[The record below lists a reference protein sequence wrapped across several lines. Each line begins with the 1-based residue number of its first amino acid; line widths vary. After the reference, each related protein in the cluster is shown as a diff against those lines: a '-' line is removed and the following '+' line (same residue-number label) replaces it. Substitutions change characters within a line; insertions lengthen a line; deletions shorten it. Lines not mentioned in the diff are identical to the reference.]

1 MISTNKTLE
10 TWANLPG
17 ANVAVEVLS
26 DNSVTITLKRTA
38 NDEDYTESTEIAS
51 LCFTEEQAGILI
63 SKLATGNIIK
73 TEKTGET
80 EKTELSSVAGSVS
93 KNAIA
98 LLYSAGR
105 KGVYTVALGDGAS
118 PTAFVC
124 LTHRQLDD
132 ICTQWGNRRNQAFP
146 PLNRDYPEA
155 QKTVNALLDASG
167 IEDTKEEEVDED

>member
-124 LTHRQLDD
+124 LTRRQLDD
-132 ICTQWGNRRNQAFP
+132 ICTQWTGLLNKVLS
-146 PLNRDYPEA
+146 PLDRDYPKVQDA
-155 QKTVNALLDASG
+155 VDALLDASG
-167 IEDTKEEEVDED
+167 MEETEDEEDEE